1 MESQKN
7 ERVFEYFKIYG
18 LHNERNITLT
28 MDSNAKILV
37 SDNGSGKT
45 TLLSCMYYILDKSFE
60 KLEEILFKKIEM
72 KFATGVTL
80 TINKSDISNQI
91 EYPPTFPDTTT
102 ERVFATFS
110 RKQLVHLTKIASTR
124 SYFPFIEYFRER
136 FTNSRLPCPSREFY
150 EVLNRIKRDGILDDA
165 SIYNE
170 WSNIVDKNV
179 KLKVLYLPTYRR
191 IEQDIEEFDYISENG
206 LINFGMRDV
215 QKRFD
220 KISSDL
226 KNSAVRLYNNL
237 NGKVLTHLTSDY
249 EADESQYLSIS
260 NTEVLKIVLGRVGD
274 NLSSETK
281 ESIIRLVENNL
292 IREERYQPLV
302 FVLSNLVDVYYA
314 QKEQDDSIKEFVETV
329 NKYLVSKR
337 FVYDESKVEIKI
349 INTKVKKK
357 DNDITLDKLSSGEK
371 QLVSIFSKLYLEDN
385 ETIYAVLF
393 DEPELSLSME
403 WQMTLLPDIV
413 NSNRCGFLLAA
424 THSPFIFNNEL
435 DSHTDNLCV
444 DYVEGHD
451 EQS

>member
-1 MESQKN
+1 MDSKNN
-7 ERVFEYFKIYG
+7 ERIFEYFKIYG
-18 LHNERNITLT
+18 LHNERNITLE
-28 MDSNAKILV
+28 MDKNAKILV

-60 KLEEILFKKIEM
+60 KLEEICFSKIEM
-72 KFATGVTL
+72 KFATGVL
-80 TINKSDISNQI
+80 LSISKSEITDMKF
-91 EYPPTFPDTTT
+91 YPSFPDSVT
-102 ERVFATFS
+102 ERIFSSFS
-110 RKQLVHLTKIASTR
+110 RKRLVHLTKIASTR
-124 SYFPFIEYFRER
+124 PYFQFMEYFRDR
-136 FTNSRLPCPSREFY
+136 FSSSRLPCSSREFY
-150 EVLNRIKRDGILDDA
+150 EVLNRLERDGFIEDTGV
-165 SIYNE
+165 YKE
-170 WSNIVDKNV
+170 WSDIVDQNV

-191 IEQDIEEFDYISENG
+191 IEQDIEDFDYVSEGG

-226 KNSAVRLYNNL
+226 KNSAVRLYNSL
-237 NGKVLTHLTSDY
+237 NAKVLTHLTSDY
-249 EADESQYLSIS
+249 EADERQYRSIS
-260 NTEVLKIVLGRVGD
+260 NIDVLRIVLGRVGD
-274 NLSSETK
+274 SLSSETK
-281 ESIIRLVENNL
+281 ESIIRLVDNGF
-292 IREERYQPLV
+292 ITEERYQPLV

-349 INTKVKKK
+349 VNLK
-357 DNDITLDKLSSGEK
+357 NEITLDKLSSGEK

-385 ETIYAVLF
+385 ETTYAVLF

-403 WQMTLLPDIV
+403 WQMTLLPDII

-435 DSHTDNLCV
+435 DCMTDNLCV
-444 DYVEGHD
+444 DYIEDND

>member
-1 MESQKN
+1 MESQRN
-7 ERVFEYFKIYG
+7 QRIFEYFKIYG
-18 LHNERNITLT
+18 LHGERNITLE

-60 KLEEILFKKIEM
+60 KLEEICFSKIEM
-72 KFATGVTL
+72 KFSTGKLL
-80 TINKSDISNQI
+80 TIEKSEITDHI
-91 EYPPTFPDTTT
+91 EYSPTFTDHTT
-102 ERVFATFS
+102 ERVLSFFP
-110 RKQLVHLTKIASTR
+110 RKRLVHLTKIASNRT
-124 SYFPFIEYFRER
+124 YFSFMEYFRDR
-136 FTNSRLPCPSREFY
+136 FSSSRLPCPSREFY
-150 EVLNRIKRDGILDDA
+150 EVLNKLERDGFIEDTGAYKDWA
-165 SIYNE
+165 E
-170 WSNIVDKNV
+170 IVDENV

-191 IEQDIEEFDYISENG
+191 IEQDIEDFDYVSESG
-206 LINFGMRDV
+206 LINFGMSDV

-249 EADESQYLSIS
+249 EADESQYQSIS

-292 IREERYQPLV
+292 IKEERYQPLV

-349 INTKVKKK
+349 VNFK
-357 DNDITLDKLSSGEK
+357 NEITLDKLSSGEK
-371 QLVSIFSKLYLEDN
+371 QLVAIFSKLYLEDN
-385 ETIYAVLF
+385 ETTYAVLF

-403 WQMTLLPDIV
+403 WQMSLLPDIV

-435 DSHTDNLCV
+435 DHLTDNLCV
-444 DYVEGHD
+444 DFIEGYD
-451 EQS
+451 E